1 MAQMIDLKAI
11 LEGAGGYSP
20 RAYEFLRDGL
30 AHAVRSVHGDEAAS
44 TPPTDDD
51 ESRHVSGQQLCL
63 ALRDYAIERYG
74 LMARMVLSRW
84 NIHKTD
90 DFGKIVFA
98 MVDAGL
104 MRKTD
109 EDTLEDFQGVFDFEE
124 EFGSGLVDAIGAE

>member
-1 MAQMIDLKAI
+1 MIDLKAI
-11 LEGAGGYSP
+11 LDEAGGYSP

-30 AHAVRSVHGDEAAS
+30 AHAVRSVHGDDAADR
-44 TPPTDDD
+44 PPLDD
-51 ESRHVSGQQLCL
+51 ESRHVNGQQLCL

-74 LMARMVLSRW
+74 LMARLVLARW

-109 EDTLEDFQGVFDFEE
+109 EDQIEDFFGVYSFDEAFDGVE
-124 EFGSGLVDAIGAE
+124 A

>member
-1 MAQMIDLKAI
+1 MSQIIDLKAI
-11 LEGAGGYSP
+11 LDGAGGYSP

-30 AHAVRSVHGDEAAS
+30 SHAVRSVHGDDAADR
-44 TPPTDDD
+44 PPIDDD

-63 ALRDYAIERYG
+63 ALRDYAIQRYG
-74 LMARMVLSRW
+74 LMARTVLARW
-84 NIHKTD
+84 NIHRTD

-109 EDTLEDFQGVFDFEE
+109 EDTLDDFRGVFDFDE
-124 EFGSGLVDAIGAE
+124 EFGSGLVDTIAAG

>member
-1 MAQMIDLKAI
+1 MIDLKAI
-11 LEGAGGYSP
+11 LDEAGGYSP

-30 AHAVRSVHGDEAAS
+30 AHAVRNVHGEDTAQRL
-44 TPPTDDD
+44 PLDDD
-51 ESRHVSGQQLCL
+51 ESRHVNGQELCL

-74 LMARMVLSRW
+74 LMARLVLGRW

-109 EDTLEDFQGVFDFEE
+109 DDTLEDFQGVFDFDED
-124 EFGSGLVDAIGAE
+124 FGSGLVDAIGAE